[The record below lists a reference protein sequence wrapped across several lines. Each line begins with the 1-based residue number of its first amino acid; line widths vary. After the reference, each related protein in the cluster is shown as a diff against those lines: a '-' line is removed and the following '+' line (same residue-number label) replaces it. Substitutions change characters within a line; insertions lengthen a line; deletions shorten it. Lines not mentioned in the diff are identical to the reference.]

1 MVAEA
6 VVVIKQ
12 LLQTQAAD
20 HFDIISQMAKL
31 LDFIAVAAARAAIL
45 WLIGEYNE
53 KVPRLAPDVLRK
65 LAKTFVDEEN
75 IVKLQVLNLAV
86 KLYLCNAA
94 QTELLCQYVFSLARY
109 DPHYDVRDRAR
120 FLKPFVFPAAGRPTV
135 LSRRARDI
143 FLAAKPAPQLLS
155 KYEGREQFQL
165 GSLSHYLN
173 ARATGYHDIPDFP
186 EVASD
191 SAVRHVESP
200 TVPLAVERTN
210 ANARREGSVEATAAT
225 AVSPATKTGKSG
237 KQQQQQS
244 VKKHSFYSESEKSSS
259 SYGPSSSSA
268 ESSDD
273 EELMAKAAVDTA
285 QPMANTSAANEGANN
300 SNDSGTSDS
309 EEDSSSSS
317 GSSSSSSASSDDDDD
332 DDSSSS
338 AAASSSGSDADTSTG
353 AQTTSKTFAKA
364 QSLATQFAANTTNG
378 SAAKP
383 NKSNLDLLLE
393 LDDIAPAGP
402 IMTPSLGGFLTPSL
416 GGSSSAPTLGQ
427 TQRIEPIGPSYIP
440 LNSSELLS
448 ASGGNGLAIGCRY
461 TRAPHLYS
469 AAMVSIELVI
479 TNTLDRPLSD
489 VRMDCSSSS
498 SGASATTVIKEF
510 APIAQLAAGGTIA
523 ALIGIEFNDSTQ
535 PVQFAVTAAAFG
547 AARVHLRPAVGDLV
561 RSVRM
566 SAGVFAEE
574 RAKLRGMNEH
584 STQVRLPELPDRR
597 ALVQRVLEYANV
609 ALVATDPAEA
619 AAAAESLCF
628 AGQTFA
634 SGSLVLVVVELPA
647 TGDGKVTLSVSCEKM
662 VIGSMALSE
671 LRAWLLGGSA

>member
-120 FLKPFVFPAAGRPTV
+120 FLKQFVFPAAGQPTV

-143 FLAAKPAPQLLS
+143 FLAAKPAPQLQS
-155 KYEGREQFQL
+155 KYQGREQFQL

-186 EVASD
+186 EVAPD
-191 SAVRHVESP
+191 SSVRHVESP
-200 TVPLAVERTN
+200 TVPLAVERSET
-210 ANARREGSVEATAAT
+210 ATHSRDGGAEAST
-225 AVSPATKTGKSG
+225 PAQSQKTGKSG
-237 KQQQQQS
+237 KQQQQQPA
-244 VKKHSFYSESEKSSS
+244 KKRSFYSESEKSSS
-259 SYGPSSSSA
+259 SYGSSSSSA

-273 EELMAKAAVDTA
+273 DEVADDAKK
-285 QPMANTSAANEGANN
+285 SAAKTPADIEINESAKK
-300 SNDSGTSDS
+300 SDDSGTSDS

-317 GSSSSSSASSDDDDD
+317 GSSSSSSSSASSDDDDEA
-332 DDSSSS
+332 SSSS
-338 AAASSSGSDADTSTG
+338 ATSSDSDADNS
-353 AQTTSKTFAKA
+353 AAATSKTFAKA
-364 QSLATQFAANTTNG
+364 QSLATKFAANTPNG
-378 SAAKP
+378 SSAKS

-402 IMTPSLGGFLTPSL
+402 IMTPSLGGFLTPSQAHS
-416 GGSSSAPTLGQ
+416 GGLMASHSMSHAHAGGQ
-427 TQRIEPIGPSYIP
+427 AARIEPIGPSYVP
-440 LNSSELLS
+440 LNRTELLS

-469 AAMVSIELVI
+469 GAMVSIELAI

-489 VRMDCSSSS
+489 VRMDCGS
-498 SGASATTVIKEF
+498 VPVVKEF
-510 APIAQLAAGGTIA
+510 APVAQLAAGATMTA
-523 ALIGIEFNDSTQ
+523 VIGIDFGDSTQ
-535 PVQFAVTAAAFG
+535 PAQFAVTAAAFG
-547 AARVHLRPAVGDLV
+547 AARVQLRPTVGDLV

-566 SAGVFAEE
+566 SGSVFAEE

-584 STQVRLPELPDRR
+584 SAPVQLPESLDRR
-597 ALVQRVLEYANV
+597 ALAQRVYEYANV
-609 ALVATDPAEA
+609 ALVAAEPAEPPT
-619 AAAAESLCF
+619 LCF
-628 AGQTFA
+628 AGQTLA
-634 SGSLVLVVVELPA
+634 SGSLVLIVIGLAPA
-647 TGDGKVTLSVSCEKM
+647 GGDGRATLSVSCEKM
-662 VIGSMALSE
+662 VIGSMALTE
-671 LRAWLLGGSA
+671 LRACLMGGGGGGIV